1 MSRVQ
6 HGSIIIHLTLCH
18 RCSHHAILGAIHSRD
33 LSLAYLSIRSW
44 RSRTVACPSGREWE
58 FPLRSDIQ
66 LCRSSHFDE
75 RKNACFLSRRFRLYI
90 LPDREISN
98 CSTFLKFFSKNFYQ
112 NQSIRIVYTTILRLV
127 YQISIFAWLSR
138 AKYTNGMLTLRL
150 NNGILFTTKQGG
162 QFIYGYR
169 KKNSRA

>member
-33 LSLAYLSIRSW
+33 LSLAYFSIRSW

-66 LCRSSHFDE
+66 LCRSIHFDE
-75 RKNACFLSRRFRLYI
+75 LKNACFLSRRFRLYI
-90 LPDREISN
+90 LPDRRISN
-98 CSTFLKFFSKNFYQ
+98 CSTFLKIFSKIFEKEKSLEKFNSQGIIFYFVLFIALHISSNFL
-112 NQSIRIVYTTILRLV
+112 RIFLSFLTIAL
-127 YQISIFAWLSR
+127 
-138 AKYTNGMLTLRL
+138 
-150 NNGILFTTKQGG
+150 
-162 QFIYGYR
+162 
-169 KKNSRA
+169 

>member
-18 RCSHHAILGAIHSRD
+18 RCLHHAVVGAIHSRD
-33 LSLAYLSIRSW
+33 LSLAYFSIRSW

-66 LCRSSHFDE
+66 LCRSINFDE

-90 LPDREISN
+90 LPDRRNLN
-98 CSTFLKFFSKNFYQ
+98 CSTFLKFFQKIFEKEKSPEKMNSQGTVFYFVLFIALHISSNFL
-112 NQSIRIVYTTILRLV
+112 RIFLSFLTIALCVL
-127 YQISIFAWLSR
+127 
-138 AKYTNGMLTLRL
+138 
-150 NNGILFTTKQGG
+150 
-162 QFIYGYR
+162 
-169 KKNSRA
+169 

>member
-6 HGSIIIHLTLCH
+6 HGSIIIRLTLCH
-18 RCSHHAILGAIHSRD
+18 RCSHHAVVGAIHSRD

-66 LCRSSHFDE
+66 LCRSINFDE

-90 LPDREISN
+90 LPDRRNLN
-98 CSTFLKFFSKNFYQ
+98 CSTFLKFFQKIFEKEKSPEKMNSQGTVFYFVLFIALHISSNFL
-112 NQSIRIVYTTILRLV
+112 RIFLSFLTIALCVL
-127 YQISIFAWLSR
+127 
-138 AKYTNGMLTLRL
+138 
-150 NNGILFTTKQGG
+150 
-162 QFIYGYR
+162 
-169 KKNSRA
+169 

>member
-66 LCRSSHFDE
+66 LCRSINFDE
-75 RKNACFLSRRFRLYI
+75 RKNVCFLSRRFRLYI
-90 LPDREISN
+90 LPDRRNIN
-98 CSTFLKFFSKNFYQ
+98 CSTFLKFFSNFFEKEKSPEKMNSQGTVFYFVLFIALHISS
-112 NQSIRIVYTTILRLV
+112 NFLRIFLSFLTIAL
-127 YQISIFAWLSR
+127 
-138 AKYTNGMLTLRL
+138 
-150 NNGILFTTKQGG
+150 
-162 QFIYGYR
+162 
-169 KKNSRA
+169 